1 MNPILISFLCGAAF
15 IGGAVAT
22 TLLVVMARSWASKK
36 DRDELYSYWRASI
49 EKHGEQVAILNR
61 IAETIENR
69 KGN

>member
-1 MNPILISFLCGAAF
+1 MNPILLSFLCGAAF

-22 TLLVVMARSWASKK
+22 TLLTVMARSWASKK

-49 EKHGEQVAILNR
+49 EKHGEQVDTLNR
-61 IAETIENR
+61 IADAIETR